1 MIPHRSH
8 IAQPASL
15 RRIALEEFTRRR
27 ADLRLAAQQRLPGWT
42 PPVANDKAAL
52 WLAIAIAAG
61 VGRDLPED
69 VCAAIEVECIH
80 PLGHKYLPLAER
92 IADPAEYRAE
102 LARARDSARTKAEG
116 SADERLIQRALDL
129 TALAEA
135 LGAPPVEQDYSR
147 KEAA

>member
-1 MIPHRSH
+1 MILRSH
-8 IAQPASL
+8 IAEPVSL

-42 PPVANDKAAL
+42 PSAANDKAAL

-80 PLGHKYLPLAER
+80 PFGHKYLPTADR
-92 IADPAEYRAE
+92 IAEPAAYRAE
-102 LARARDSARTKAEG
+102 LARARDTARTKAEG
-116 SADERLIQRALDL
+116 SADQRLIQRALDL

-135 LGAPPVEQDYSR
+135 LGAPPVEWHPAR